1 MTIKYLHDIVL
12 GAIDLHMKALKTFS
26 AWDITK
32 TVRAITEEVR
42 NEAVSAS
49 EVLVIGDCLPQAD
62 GIYFIEHARVKSLV
76 HAFMS
81 VYDASKFT
89 KNDNGKFIEYTPVFT
104 PTIYKGSPVQIST
117 TPFQGIPTPANS
129 PSSTGQGVNVPS
141 PSTVTKINTSDKQL
155 LESALEILKRNGL
168 I

>member
-42 NEAVSAS
+42 NEAVS

-62 GIYFIEHARVKSLV
+62 GVYFIEHARVKSLV
-76 HAFMS
+76 HAFMENYNPNLIQKS
-81 VYDASKFT
+81 
-89 KNDNGKFIEYTPVFT
+89 DNGKFIEYTPVFT

-129 PSSTGQGVNVPS
+129 PSSTGQGVSVPS